1 VENPSVKKRKD
12 QELFMQPFF
21 RTESERKGGMQ
32 FCYQGKLKERYS
44 GVHFFVKLRLY
55 TYSPDALQMQFR
67 VKPASFSALLLN
79 NLG

>member
-1 VENPSVKKRKD
+1 
-12 QELFMQPFF
+12 
-21 RTESERKGGMQ
+21 MQ